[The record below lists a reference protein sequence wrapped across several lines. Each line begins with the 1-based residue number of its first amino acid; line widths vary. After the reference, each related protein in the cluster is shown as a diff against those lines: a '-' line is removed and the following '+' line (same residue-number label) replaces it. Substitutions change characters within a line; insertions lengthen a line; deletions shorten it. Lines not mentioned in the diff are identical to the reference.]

1 MSLTHHIPF
10 VLLDEVVIVKRMLI
24 LTMLEMEVSEA
35 EIPVWFP
42 GRTVFVILKLRPN
55 ILK

>member
-35 EIPVWFP
+35 EIPFWFP
-42 GRTVFVILKLRPN
+42 GRTVFVILKLSPN